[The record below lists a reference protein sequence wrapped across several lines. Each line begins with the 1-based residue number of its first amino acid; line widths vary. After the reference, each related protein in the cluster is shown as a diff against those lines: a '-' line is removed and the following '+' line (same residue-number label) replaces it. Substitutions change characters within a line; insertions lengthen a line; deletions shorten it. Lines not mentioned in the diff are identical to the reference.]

1 MDGLQGLLGKLNME
15 DIEKLKAL
23 MSYAPEA
30 AAKDVVTLRV
40 FDEEYKT
47 IVQNNKSIS
56 YFKSVSTAFKYL
68 FEFFGPQKAI
78 GSISLKDVESFM
90 IFLQKRVKSVSQA
103 SRDKPVSHSA
113 SRGGEG
119 YVVYY
124 RNLKAAFNKAL
135 DWGYVKENYFTKVK
149 LPKRQKTA
157 PVFINSDQLTAI
169 SNHIK
174 LKVVRDVVTIGF
186 YTGMRL
192 NEIVN
197 LKWKNVDLNS
207 RTITVGDE
215 EFVTKGRKQRFIP
228 ICEEAFEVLVKR
240 KRNEYGNNPPLNPLQ
255 GGENKSNVIPIGNS
269 YLFCKR
275 NGEPFTGDYFSR
287 RFKRACK
294 GAGMDRAI
302 HFHSL
307 RHSFASN
314 LAQQGVSLYVI
325 KELLGHSSISTT
337 EIYSHLN
344 MESLRDAVRKL
355 DSLHKKSEVEH
366 LKLIN
371 GGKNGL

>member
-1 MDGLQGLLGKLNME
+1 MEGLTSLLGKLSME
-15 DIEKLKAL
+15 DVEKLKAL
-23 MSYAPEA
+23 MSCAPEA
-30 AAKDVVTLRV
+30 TAKDVVTLRV
-40 FDEEYKT
+40 FADEYKT
-47 IVQNNKSIS
+47 IVQNNRSVS
-56 YFKSVSTAFKYL
+56 YFKSVTTALKYL
-68 FEFFGPQKAI
+68 FEFFGPHKAI
-78 GSISLKDVESFM
+78 GSISLKDVETFL
-90 IFLQKRVKSVSQA
+90 IFLQKKV
-103 SRDKPVSHSA
+103 KPVSNSA
-113 SRGGEG
+113 NRSGNG

-157 PVFINSDQLTAI
+157 PVFIDRDQLSAI
-169 SNHIK
+169 SGQ
-174 LKVVRDVVTIGF
+174 LKCNVVRDVVVIGF

-197 LKWKNVDLNS
+197 MKWKNVDLNA
-207 RTITVGDE
+207 RTIIVGDE

-228 ICEEAFEVLVKR
+228 ICDEAYVVLI
-240 KRNEYGNNPPLNPLQ
+240 KRNCEKYGNNPPLYPLQ
-255 GGENKSNVIPIGNS
+255 GGEHNIG
-269 YLFCKR
+269 YLFCKDD
-275 NGEPFTGDYFSR
+275 GERFTGDYFSR

-294 GAGMDRAI
+294 AAGMDKAI

-355 DSLHKKSEVEH
+355 DSLHTKGEGEH